1 MDAGTCTP
9 IYKSVEGTVG
19 GANGVFIDP
28 RYDYSDECGDAY
40 KIFLDQPA
48 ADLPASAPSAA
59 GVDWVRPAA
68 VQPSA
73 TNLTLTAASPFTRA
87 GDLEFDLAG
96 VNGGYS
102 IQIDANNNGQYDDPV
117 DRTIPWGSPPGHI
130 EVPFDGLDGLAAPL
144 DVCEPFAA
152 RVVVDRVGEMHLVLQ
167 DVEQLGN
174 AAGYGLRVTGLTP
187 GVVAPNPRVY
197 WDDRELAA
205 RGAQAPLPYAD
216 GRTGVDTSTLAATAG
231 AHGWTTP
238 WGDMRSMENWTFYEA
253 QAGDETLIPAACQPG
268 LTHRQ
273 GERARRH
280 NGNGVRRRRREHHLH
295 VPGVEHRQQH
305 HRGRHGG

>member
-1 MDAGTCTP
+1 MERYTQYQADARHQSYWIATREGYVYHVDFRAYNGIGSTIEANGFGLVDAGTCTP

-102 IQIDANNNGQYDDPV
+102 IQIDANDNGQYDDSV

-174 AAGYGLRVTGLTP
+174 AAT
-187 GVVAPNPRVY
+187 
-197 WDDRELAA
+197 
-205 RGAQAPLPYAD
+205 
-216 GRTGVDTSTLAATAG
+216 ATVCA
-231 AHGWTTP
+231 
-238 WGDMRSMENWTFYEA
+238 
-253 QAGDETLIPAACQPG
+253 
-268 LTHRQ
+268 
-273 GERARRH
+273 
-280 NGNGVRRRRREHHLH
+280 
-295 VPGVEHRQQH
+295 
-305 HRGRHGG
+305 